1 MLNRTSLLVGFTA
14 LAFVAASF
22 AASDNNVDPKIEKRV
37 ERIAKKLNLSAEQAE
52 SLAVV
57 MREQAAKRKALRDE
71 TQSRIDALLNDEQR
85 AQVADF
91 REHRKERRQA
101 RGGLQAEKAKTVP
114 RHLALPS
121 LHRSLSPSVPIRS
134 EMTNVRCEHGSSS
147 FDGPIVP
154 PTLQAGYSTAPV

>member
-22 AASDNNVDPKIEKRV
+22 AASDSNVDPKIEKRV
-37 ERIAKKLNLSAEQAE
+37 ERIAKKLNLSAEQAD

-71 TQSRIDALLNDEQR
+71 TQSRIDELLNDEQR

-91 REHRKERRQA
+91 REHRKERRQG
-101 RGGLQAEKAKTVP
+101 RRQALKAGKGKDCAAASSASVIAP
-114 RHLALPS
+114 ESVAQ
-121 LHRSLSPSVPIRS
+121 RSY
-134 EMTNVRCEHGSSS
+134 
-147 FDGPIVP
+147 
-154 PTLQAGYSTAPV
+154 TL